1 MPKYL
6 LKASLSPEGARGTMK
21 EGGTARRAAAAKLVE
36 SVGGKVES
44 FYYAFGDTDAY
55 LIVDAPDNIA
65 ATALAMAV
73 SSSGAVATET
83 VVLITPEEVDRAAK
97 MTVAYRPPGG

>member
-1 MPKYL
+1 MSKYL

-44 FYYAFGDTDAY
+44 FYYAFGETDAY
-55 LIVDAPDNIA
+55 LIVDVPDNVTA
-65 ATALAMAV
+65 AAVAMAV
-73 SSSGAVATET
+73 SASGAVSTET
-83 VVLITPEEVDRAAK
+83 VVLITPEEMDRAVK

>member
-1 MPKYL
+1 MQKYL

-21 EGGTARRAAAAKLVE
+21 EGGTARRAAATKAVE
-36 SVGGKVES
+36 GLGGKVES

-55 LIVDAPDNIA
+55 LIVDLPDNVA
-65 ATALAMAV
+65 AVAMAMAV
-73 SSSGAVATET
+73 STSGAVAAET

-97 MTVAYRPPGG
+97 MTVAFRPPGG